1 MDIGFLP
8 PQSTKCSFSALPVD
22 MKELYLLMGYG
33 NQEPDS
39 DIQNMITCIL
49 EELKEICTPEYGYT
63 ILRGGRKDK
72 SHLWAEE
79 TIFNTGHIITSAL
92 READYFA
99 VFAATIGEGFDR
111 YIHILQEKDDMVKA
125 FIANSLG
132 SVLVEACA
140 GIMMKELEK
149 RMNTEGIQI
158 SYNYSPG
165 YCDWELTE
173 QEKIFAFFPPEFC
186 GIKLTSSFLM
196 LPIKSV
202 SGIIGIGENVRKRAY
217 SCEICS
223 MLTCIKNKKKTI

>member
-1 MDIGFLP
+1 MDIGFFP
-8 PQSTKCSFSALPVD
+8 PKSTSCPFSTLLVD

-39 DIQNMITCIL
+39 DIQNMIMEIL
-49 EELKEICTPEYGYT
+49 EELKEISTPEYGYT
-63 ILRGGRKDK
+63 ILHGGRKDK
-72 SHLWAEE
+72 SHLRAGE
-79 TIFNTGHIITSAL
+79 TIFSTGYIITSAL

-99 VFAATIGEGFDR
+99 VFAATIGEGFDK
-111 YIHILQEKDDMVKA
+111 YIHFLQEKDDMVKA

-132 SVLVEACA
+132 SVLVEACIS
-140 GIMMKELEK
+140 IMMKELEK
-149 RMNTEGIQI
+149 KMNPEGIQI

-165 YCDWELTE
+165 YCDWALTE
-173 QEKIFAFFPPEFC
+173 QEKIFAFFHPGFC

-223 MLTCIKNKKKTI
+223 MATCIKNKKKTD